1 MKKENLERTDKPD
14 NLFIKILRYITK
26 FLISTPFIILLILM
40 DLVAYLCFAIGYIF
54 YAMYKFGEKEEIMS
68 YKEFVRS
75 ADYYGLIYYYW
86 QSKNNVFKK

>member
-1 MKKENLERTDKPD
+1 MKKEDLEITNKPD
-14 NLFIKILRYITK
+14 KLFIKILRYITK

-40 DLVAYLCFAIGYIF
+40 DLVAYSCFAIGYIF

-75 ADYYGLIYYYW
+75 TDYYGLIYYYW